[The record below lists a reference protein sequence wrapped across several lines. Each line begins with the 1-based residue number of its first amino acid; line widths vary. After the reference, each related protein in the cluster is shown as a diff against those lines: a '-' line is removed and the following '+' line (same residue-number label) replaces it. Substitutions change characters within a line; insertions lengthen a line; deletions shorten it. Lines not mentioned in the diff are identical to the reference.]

1 MTTGPT
7 DEESTTAAG
16 GPGGMPLALRL
27 SEGLGASATTAGIA
41 QQKTVTLADLQ
52 RISQVLRDMPPE
64 PIGEWMRA
72 QDRPPEQ
79 WRVVFPMAIRE
90 AAEGPMFW
98 PDYVAFSDVLERPV
112 FLPRGLWAWDLAPN
126 VRAKLPA

>member
-1 MTTGPT
+1 MNH
-7 DEESTTAAG
+7 ESMLA
-16 GPGGMPLALRL
+16 ALRL
-27 SEGLGASATTAGIA
+27 SEGLGANATTAS
-41 QQKTVTLADLQ
+41 TVQAKMPTLADLE
-52 RISQVLRDMPPE
+52 RMTQVLRDMPPE

-79 WRVVFPMAIRE
+79 WRAVFPKAVRE
-90 AAEGPMFW
+90 AADGPMLW

-126 VRAKLPA
+126 VRIERARHEGDGA